1 MVSDK
6 LVDQIM
12 EHEGYR
18 PGVYQCTEGHDT
30 IGIGFKVADLQLDLD
45 IAKEIL
51 QRKLDLLIKRVNNR
65 FSWVSDAPYEI
76 QNVVYN
82 MCYQMGVSGFSKFKK
97 TIQYLSDKNY
107 DKASKEMLDSRW
119 ARQTPNRAIELSN
132 TVKAQSDE

>member
-1 MVSDK
+1 MS
-6 LVDQIM
+6 LIDQIK
-12 EHEGYR
+12 EHEGFR
-18 PGVYQCTEGHDT
+18 SRVYQCTEGHDT

-65 FSWVSDAPYEI
+65 FSWVSKAPEPI

-97 TIQYLSDKNY
+97 TIQYLADKNY

-132 TVKAQSDE
+132 TVKAQSNE